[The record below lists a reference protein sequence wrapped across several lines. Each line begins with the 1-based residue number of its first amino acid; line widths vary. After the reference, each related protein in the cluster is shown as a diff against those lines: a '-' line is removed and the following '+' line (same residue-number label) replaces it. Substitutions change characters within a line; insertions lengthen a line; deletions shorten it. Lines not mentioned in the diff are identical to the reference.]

1 MRASSIAKRYAKALW
16 SVAKNPQEA
25 TAWLVELQEF
35 SAMMR
40 SSKDLG
46 KFMTSPLVDLS
57 KKQAAM
63 TELLDKAAPT
73 KEVRSFF
80 ASLLEARRMDIFE
93 DVVAQYRSQVYAA
106 TGVMELVVESALPL
120 TDAQKKDISE
130 RFEKMTQKKA
140 VLLSKVNARLLAGM
154 KVSVGGKTYDG
165 SLKTY
170 LDSLQNNLLKEE
182 STTHATA

>member
-1 MRASSIAKRYAKALW
+1 MRASTAAKRYAKALW

-25 TAWLVELQEF
+25 SAWLVELQEF
-35 SAMMR
+35 STLMQGA
-40 SSKDLG
+40 KDLR
-46 KFMTSPLVDLS
+46 KFLTSPLFDIS
-57 KKQAAM
+57 KKENVLKDVM
-63 TELLDKAAPT
+63 DKAAPA
-73 KEVRSFF
+73 KEIQMFLS
-80 ASLLEARRMDIFE
+80 ALLQARRMEIFDE
-93 DVVAQYRSQVYAA
+93 VVAQYRARVYAA
-106 TGVMELVVESALPL
+106 TGVMELIVESALPL